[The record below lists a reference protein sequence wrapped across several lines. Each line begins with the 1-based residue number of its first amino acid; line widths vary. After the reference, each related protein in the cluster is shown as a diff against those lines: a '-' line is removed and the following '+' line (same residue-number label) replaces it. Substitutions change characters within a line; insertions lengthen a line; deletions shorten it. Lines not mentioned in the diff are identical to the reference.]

1 MEVVRQLMAQ
11 GVIQSGF
18 WHRFSM
24 TAHSPVGKNPAKYG
38 VVKVGPEEGLF
49 ANNDLIHEDPSGCE
63 HGLFSEG
70 LSKAM
75 YNYMHGVFLD
85 ELVNYWF
92 SFKTP
97 KTTVPKN
104 LIARAI
110 ASPPKSDMMRQNS
123 RLLWLGNMPELHIT
137 LEKKKDKSREL
148 ALLTFFE
155 KTEDLEVKLSREIG
169 QWLMQYFP
177 RFSAYTDQPVL
188 LKELMQTFPTSGNYS
203 FEQFIES
210 QAWKTLRNKGLVLV

>member
-1 MEVVRQLMAQ
+1 
-11 GVIQSGF
+11 
-18 WHRFSM
+18 
-24 TAHSPVGKNPAKYG
+24 
-38 VVKVGPEEGLF
+38 
-49 ANNDLIHEDPSGCE
+49 
-63 HGLFSEG
+63 
-70 LSKAM
+70 
-75 YNYMHGVFLD
+75 
-85 ELVNYWF
+85 
-92 SFKTP
+92 
-97 KTTVPKN
+97 
-104 LIARAI
+104 
-110 ASPPKSDMMRQNS
+110 
-123 RLLWLGNMPELHIT
+123 MPELHIT